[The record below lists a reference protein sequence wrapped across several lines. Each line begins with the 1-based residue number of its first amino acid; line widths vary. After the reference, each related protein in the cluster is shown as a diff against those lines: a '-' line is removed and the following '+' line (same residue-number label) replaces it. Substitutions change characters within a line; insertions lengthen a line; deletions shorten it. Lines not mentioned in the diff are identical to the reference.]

1 MDGELGEGRA
11 ATNLTTAILGSR
23 RGGKHRGGAP
33 GLFRSC
39 GSVRGLVT
47 RRRSSGAARGI
58 VGTAVVAATANGGG
72 GRVRWSVRERDRGGE
87 RGRGRERGGPGS
99 RGGAGEK
106 TRGVAVARR
115 RRQAAWWRG
124 ARARAVGCPSSAYWQ
139 RLGMTGT
146 RPGGLAGSWAVEVR
160 PRWAWWAPGKCPGES
175 LSLSYFSFSI
185 SVILF
190 WFSLETKPF

>member
-87 RGRGRERGGPGS
+87 RGRGRERGVQGVGAAPGRRREASRWPGDAGRQPGGVAPARAPACSSLPAWREEAGGWHGPAQCWAGQWAARWAASGKWPGS
-99 RGGAGEK
+99 F
-106 TRGVAVARR
+106 
-115 RRQAAWWRG
+115 
-124 ARARAVGCPSSAYWQ
+124 
-139 RLGMTGT
+139 
-146 RPGGLAGSWAVEVR
+146 
-160 PRWAWWAPGKCPGES
+160 
-175 LSLSYFSFSI
+175 LSLCF
-185 SVILF
+185 LF
-190 WFSLETKPF
+190 

>member
-58 VGTAVVAATANGGG
+58 VWTAVVAATANGGG

-124 ARARAVGCPSSAYWQ
+124 ARARAVRCPSSAYWQ

-146 RPGGLAGSWAVEVR
+146 RPGGLGQHR
-160 PRWAWWAPGKCPGES
+160 
-175 LSLSYFSFSI
+175 
-185 SVILF
+185 
-190 WFSLETKPF
+190 

>member
-1 MDGELGEGRA
+1 M
-11 ATNLTTAILGSR
+11 
-23 RGGKHRGGAP
+23 
-33 GLFRSC
+33 
-39 GSVRGLVT
+39 T

-124 ARARAVGCPSSAYWQ
+124 ARARRVLSLLCLLAEVRDDWQ
-139 RLGMTGT
+139 GPAGLG
-146 RPGGLAGSWAVEVR
+146 RLAGPQVR
-160 PRWAWWAPGKCPGES
+160 PGKCS
-175 LSLSYFSFSI
+175 AFSIFCLFCFLFFLSLFR
-185 SVILF
+185 V
-190 WFSLETKPF
+190 WFSNKPIFMLLKIILWT

>member
-1 MDGELGEGRA
+1 MVTGASPATSAGGGAVGREARGGYGVPERERRGGGCSEAHVDDRGMDGELGEGRA

-72 GRVRWSVRERDRGGE
+72 GRVRWRVRERDRGGE
-87 RGRGRERGGPGS
+87 RGRGRERGGPGVEEECVATS
-99 RGGAGEK
+99 RASGRRGGEAG
-106 TRGVAVARR
+106 RVVAWRARR
-115 RRQAAWWRG
+115 RRGVPPLPTGRG
-124 ARARAVGCPSSAYWQ
+124 RR
-139 RLGMTGT
+139 
-146 RPGGLAGSWAVEVR
+146 
-160 PRWAWWAPGKCPGES
+160 
-175 LSLSYFSFSI
+175 
-185 SVILF
+185 
-190 WFSLETKPF
+190 

>member
-115 RRQAAWWRG
+115 HRQAAWWRG
-124 ARARAVGCPSSAYWQ
+124 ARARAGVLLSACLARGSRWLARASTVLGRPVGCQVRSG
-139 RLGMTGT
+139 RL
-146 RPGGLAGSWAVEVR
+146 
-160 PRWAWWAPGKCPGES
+160 C
-175 LSLSYFSFSI
+175 SFY
-185 SVILF
+185 LF
-190 WFSLETKPF
+190 LFCFVLFYLIATEFKFKQI